1 MSKNQN
7 EIRDEMDGLRDG
19 VGEGAGE
26 DRQKALH
33 SILGNFLHKWGRWVL
48 REIQS
53 SLYAVW
59 RRPVYSLPGPENNLS
74 TQSEAEYHPAL
85 SLRIT
90 AALNLLNLPLFW
102 AGVVIFIWLITEP
115 VLRLLLTPELF
126 GKILS
131 ISQPLVAVLGPAV
144 VGYFTNWLAIKM
156 LFHPRRPNAVWWGLI
171 PARREDII
179 GIISDQIQNRL
190 ISPEIISDY
199 LHEEGIITKTLDSTV
214 NALAELS
221 EQADF
226 RTDCREVLAQLVSG
240 LLSSTT
246 TRRRIKEYLE
256 EQITRWQ
263 GGTFSEKMIEWSK
276 GIWGPRVIDEID
288 RLLAASP
295 QEVTALFWDLEKIFP
310 DFTYVLREKAGDGC
324 GRVEETLTSF
334 LPRVLSKLQIK
345 EIIRRQ
351 LQKFNEEELEQALT
365 GNVQRELVFIQTSGG
380 VFGLLVGLAI
390 LYPYLRLV
398 FLGVALGLWMIYR
411 LTRT

>member
-7 EIRDEMDGLRDG
+7 EIRDEMDEIKDEVREE
-19 VGEGAGE
+19 VGEDKQE
-26 DRQKALH
+26 DLH
-33 SILGNFLHKWGRWVL
+33 SILRDFLHKWGRWVY

-59 RRPVYSLPGPENNLS
+59 QRPVYSLPGPENNLS
-74 TQSEAEYHPAL
+74 TQSEEEYHPAL

-102 AGVVIFIWLITEP
+102 AGIVIFIWLIVEP
-115 VLRLLLTPELF
+115 VFRVLLAPELY

-199 LHEEGIITKTLDSTV
+199 LHEEGIITKTLGSTA

-226 RTDCREVLAQLVSG
+226 RTDCQEVLAK
-240 LLSSTT
+240 LLSDLLGSTT
-246 TRRRIKEYLE
+246 TRRRINEYLE
-256 EQITRWQ
+256 ERITRWQ
-263 GGTFSEKMIEWSK
+263 GGTLSEKMIEWSK
-276 GIWGPRVIDEID
+276 GIWGPKIIDEID
-288 RLLAASP
+288 RLLASSP
-295 QEVTALFWDLEKIFP
+295 QEVAEILPDLEKIFT
-310 DFTYVLREKAGDGC
+310 DFTYALREKAGDGC
-324 GRVEETLTSF
+324 ERVEEALTSF
-334 LPRVLSKLQIK
+334 LPKVLSKLQIK
-345 EIIRRQ
+345 EIIRKQ
-351 LQKFNEEELEQALT
+351 LQKLDEEELEQALT

-380 VFGLLVGLAI
+380 IFGLLVGLAI